1 MLKIPYA
8 RQNISQNDIK
18 KVNLTLKSNFLTTG
32 PKTLEFEKKLSKYS
46 GAKFSLVLNS
56 ATSALHISC
65 LSLGLKKNDYLW
77 TTPISFAA
85 SSNCALYCG
94 AKVDFIDIDDN
105 TFNISIPKLEKKLKL
120 TPKKKLPKIVVVV
133 HLSGHPVDIKKVK
146 QLAIKYNFKI
156 IEDASHAVGSTYRGM
171 KIGNCKYSD
180 ICVYSFHPVKIIT
193 TGEGGAILTNSK
205 KIFNTASIL
214 RSHGIKKEIYQKN
227 NPWFYDQKLLG
238 YNYRMNDIEAT
249 LGISQ
254 LSRLEK
260 FVDRRNKIA
269 KIYKKYLNQNK
280 IKFQSLIPA
289 SKSSMHLF
297 VIRVNENI
305 RMKIYN
311 SLKKNRINT
320 NLHYKPIYRHS
331 FYKQYNFNKHN
342 FKNSEKY
349 YKEAITLPLYYDLK
363 KYDQMKI
370 VKIINKVLTKR
381 LND

>member
-105 TFNISIPKLEKKLKL
+105 TFNISIPNLEKKLKL

-311 SLKKNRINT
+311 SLKKIE
-320 NLHYKPIYRHS
+320 LIPIC
-331 FYKQYNFNKHN
+331 
-342 FKNSEKY
+342 
-349 YKEAITLPLYYDLK
+349 
-363 KYDQMKI
+363 
-370 VKIINKVLTKR
+370 IINQYIVTHFTNNIILINIILKILKNIIKKQ
-381 LND
+381 LLYLCIMI